1 MVFSGTGRRHAV
13 KEYIEEI
20 DAEGECEV
28 AVVFVDVDVDGVK
41 GEEVSEAVA
50 VLEDIVLVR

>member
-1 MVFSGTGRRHAV
+1 MVFSGTGRRQAV
-13 KEYIEEI
+13 KENIEDI

-28 AVVFVDVDVDGVK
+28 AVVFVHVDVAGVK
-41 GEEVSEAVA
+41 GEEASEAVA